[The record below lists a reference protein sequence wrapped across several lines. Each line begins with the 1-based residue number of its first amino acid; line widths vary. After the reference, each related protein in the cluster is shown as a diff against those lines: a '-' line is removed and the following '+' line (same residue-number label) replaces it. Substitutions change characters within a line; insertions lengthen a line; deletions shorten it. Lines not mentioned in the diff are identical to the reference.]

1 MIVYLIAMVVI
12 LVVTAGIAGMV
23 LIGMEGRQLGRYP
36 RLARFLTRAAQHLN
50 GEAEELE
57 GRDSVPRLHQHV

>member
-12 LVVTAGIAGMV
+12 LIVAAGIAGMV

-36 RLARFLTRAAQHLN
+36 RLAQFLTRAAQHLN
-50 GEAEELE
+50 GEPEEPE
-57 GRDSVPRLHQHV
+57 NSDSSMQVRQHV